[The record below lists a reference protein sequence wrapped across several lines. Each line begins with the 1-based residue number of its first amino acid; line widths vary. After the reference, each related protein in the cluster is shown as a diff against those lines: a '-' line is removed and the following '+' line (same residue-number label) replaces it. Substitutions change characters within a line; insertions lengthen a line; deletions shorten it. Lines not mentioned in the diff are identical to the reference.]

1 MAGVAGAEAAERLGL
16 AAVGQRATRFGHG
29 DEHLLVG
36 TEHLG
41 RLGHEMY
48 AREENCAGLHLL
60 RLDRQCERVAQK
72 IGDGL
77 HFGQR
82 IIVREDHG
90 SLAAFEL
97 FDAGEEVIDHLLFLF
112 FNSILI

>member
-1 MAGVAGAEAAERLGL
+1 
-16 AAVGQRATRFGHG
+16 
-29 DEHLLVG
+29 
-36 TEHLG
+36 
-41 RLGHEMY
+41 MY

>member
-1 MAGVAGAEAAERLGL
+1 MKCTPAKRIV
-16 AAVGQRATRFGHG
+16 RASTF
-29 DEHLLVG
+29 
-36 TEHLG
+36 
-41 RLGHEMY
+41 
-48 AREENCAGLHLL
+48 CASI
-60 RLDRQCERVAQK
+60 DSASESPQK

-82 IIVREDHG
+82 IIVGEDHG

>member
-1 MAGVAGAEAAERLGL
+1 MTGVFCLESREFPGVARL
-16 AAVGQRATRFGHG
+16 GQRAPRLGTG
-29 DEHLLVG
+29 DQHLLFG
-36 TEHLG
+36 AEDLG
-41 RLGHEMY
+41 GLGHEVHSG
-48 AREENCAGLHLL
+48 EEDDVGVDRL
-60 RLDRQCERVAQK
+60 RPDGEGERVAQK

-82 IIVREDHG
+82 IIVGEDHG